1 MDTSFS
7 AILATIGGA
16 TDATGLQQPEDWM
29 QGRAGYGGLV
39 GALALQSM
47 RRHVPQARKVRS
59 LLISFVGPVGPE
71 EFSIHTGVLR
81 SGQTVTHVEA
91 KLVQKEAVRCVVLG
105 KLGKPVPEGQLL
117 KHLGKTGTQ

>member
-1 MDTSFS
+1 MVD
-7 AILATIGGA
+7 
-16 TDATGLQQPEDWM
+16 DASEVTRLHLPEDWM